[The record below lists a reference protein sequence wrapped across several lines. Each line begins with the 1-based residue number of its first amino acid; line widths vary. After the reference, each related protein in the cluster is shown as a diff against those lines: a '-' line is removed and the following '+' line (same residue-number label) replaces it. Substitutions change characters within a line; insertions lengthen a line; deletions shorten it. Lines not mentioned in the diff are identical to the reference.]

1 MDTYQLNFTGL
12 LGLCAVLFVAQ
23 RRKPAQ
29 PKQDAKPASGQK
41 KDVKPEQKTNSNEAS
56 QWPFLIVFALVMG
69 SDWLQARSS
78 PVHALSRNANSTT
91 QGPFLYSLY
100 REEHGVSAGTVS
112 TLFTTGFLSGA
123 VSAYATGTLADRHGR
138 RLACLVFCG
147 AYALSCALTMVPSLP
162 LLFAGRVLGG
172 IGTSL
177 LFSVFESWM
186 VTDFHARGLGDKG
199 GDLSRTFG
207 VMSTLNSVVAIASGV
222 FSEWVVAVSGT
233 RKAPFAASV
242 VLLAV
247 AGWVIATRWEENY
260 GDSAAKGKKK
270 AKTDGGEENQG
281 TPRPKLWDMLKDPR
295 IVCLGLSSTMFE
307 GSMYLFVFMWGPA
320 LQSAHAYEAASSG
333 AGSAAAGLPYGIIFA
348 SFMASVLAASLLF
361 NIAMD
366 NKLLKYTYLLGG
378 ILALA
383 DLVFY
388 LLEQP
393 RPEQLTFWLFCLFEA
408 CVGMYW
414 PCMGYLK
421 GQLIDDGVRAQLYGI
436 LRVPLNVFVVVSLY
450 FTGDGDSY
458 AKVFAVCSRLLL
470 LSIGAL
476 YAMVMNEDELP

>member
-1 MDTYQLNFTGL
+1 M
-12 LGLCAVLFVAQ
+12 
-23 RRKPAQ
+23 
-29 PKQDAKPASGQK
+29 
-41 KDVKPEQKTNSNEAS
+41 
-56 QWPFLIVFALVMG
+56 
-69 SDWLQARSS
+69 
-78 PVHALSRNANSTT
+78 
-91 QGPFLYSLY
+91 
-100 REEHGVSAGTVS
+100 VS

-138 RLACLVFCG
+138 RLACQVFCA
-147 AYALSCALTMVPSLP
+147 AYALSCALTCVPSLP

-172 IGTSL
+172 VGTSL

-186 VTDFHARGLGDKG
+186 VTDFRARGLGDKG

-222 FSEWVVAVSGT
+222 FSEWVVTVSGT
-233 RKAPFAASV
+233 RKAPFAAAV
-242 VLLAV
+242 ALLAV
-247 AGWVIATRWEENY
+247 AFWVISTRWEENY
-260 GDSAAKGKKK
+260 GDSAKKP
-270 AKTDGGEENQG
+270 KTDGVKEEDG
-281 TPRPKLWDMLKDPR
+281 APRPKLWDMLKDPR

-320 LQSAHAYEAASSG
+320 LQSAHAYESAASSG
-333 AGSAAAGLPYGIIFA
+333 ASGAGLPYGIIFA

-378 ILALA
+378 ILAVA
-383 DLVFY
+383 DVAFY

-393 RPEQLTFWLFCLFEA
+393 RPEQLTFWIFCLFEA

-470 LSIGAL
+470 LAIGAL

>member
-1 MDTYQLNFTGL
+1 MMDTYQLNFAGL

-23 RRKPAQ
+23 RKKPAQ
-29 PKQDAKPASGQK
+29 PKQDAKSAKSK
-41 KDVKPEQKTNSNEAS
+41 EESESKQKTDTTEAS
-56 QWPFLIVFALVMG
+56 QWPFLVVFAL
-69 SDWLQARSS
+69 
-78 PVHALSRNANSTT
+78 
-91 QGPFLYSLY
+91 GPFLYSLY
-100 REEHGVSAGTVS
+100 REEHGVSSGTVS

-138 RLACLVFCG
+138 RLACLVFCA
-147 AYALSCALTMVPSLP
+147 AYALSCALTMIPSLP

-172 IGTSL
+172 VSTSL

-186 VTDFHARGLGDKG
+186 VTDFHARRLGDKG
-199 GDLSRTFG
+199 GHLSRTFG
-207 VMSTLNSVVAIASGV
+207 VMSTLNSAVAIASGV
-222 FSEWVVAVSGT
+222 FSEWVVAASGT
-233 RKAPFAASV
+233 RKAPFAAAV
-242 VLLAV
+242 VLLA
-247 AGWVIATRWEENY
+247 AASWVIATRWEENY
-260 GDSAAKGKKK
+260 GDAAKDK
-270 AKTDGGEENQG
+270 AKTGDDKKEA
-281 TPRPKLWDMLKDPR
+281 TAPRSKLWEMLKDPR

-320 LQSAHAYEAASSG
+320 LQSAHAYESSTTSG
-333 AGSAAAGLPYGIIFA
+333 AGGLPYGIIFA

-366 NKLLKYTYLLGG
+366 SKLLKYTYLLGG
-378 ILALA
+378 ILGMA

-393 RPEQLTFWLFCLFEA
+393 RSEQLTFWLFCLFEA

-421 GQLIDDGVRAQLYGI
+421 GQLIEDGVRAQLYGI

-450 FTGDGDSY
+450 FTGDGDAY

-470 LSIGAL
+470 VSMGAL
-476 YAMVMNEDELP
+476 YAMIMNEDQLT

>member
-23 RRKPAQ
+23 RRKPTQ
-29 PKQDAKPASGQK
+29 PKQGAKPAEVK
-41 KDVKPEQKTNSNEAS
+41 KDSKPEQKINGNEAS
-56 QWPFLIVFALVMG
+56 QWPFLVVFALVMG
-69 SDWLQARSS
+69 SDWL
-78 PVHALSRNANSTT
+78 

-100 REEHGVSAGTVS
+100 REEHGVSTGMVS

-138 RLACLVFCG
+138 RLACLVFCA

-162 LLFAGRVLGG
+162 FLFAGRVLGG
-172 IGTSL
+172 VGTSL

-186 VTDFHARGLGDKG
+186 VTDFHARGLGKKG

-207 VMSTLNSVVAIASGV
+207 VMSTLNSVVAIVSGV
-222 FSEWVVAVSGT
+222 FSEWVVAVSET
-233 RKAPFAASV
+233 RKAPFAAAV
-242 VLLAV
+242 VLLAA
-247 AGWVIATRWEENY
+247 AGWVISTRWAENY
-260 GDSAAKGKKK
+260 GDSAKGKPK
-270 AKTDGGEENQG
+270 ADGGKEEG
-281 TPRPKLWDMLKDPR
+281 VAPRPKLREMLKDPR

-320 LQSAHAYEAASSG
+320 LQSAHAYESA
-333 AGSAAAGLPYGIIFA
+333 SAAAGATGLPYGIIFA

-393 RPEQLTFWLFCLFEA
+393 RSEQLTFWLFCLFEA